1 MIKLH
6 IVDPKLYF
14 VIDQFHGFLS
24 RFIIELPGAPKI
36 IGINPIYVFNKS
48 KIPGIGTLMDLID
61 IDNFGSNCNIFSAGE
76 IPKGFDQKIK
86 NTLTFE
92 INDKTYEMLKE
103 YAK

>member
-24 RFIIELPGAPKI
+24 RFVIELPGVPKI
-36 IGINPIYVFNKS
+36 IGINPVYVFNKN
-48 KIPGIGTLMDLID
+48 KTPGIGILIAL
-61 IDNFGSNCNIFSAGE
+61 IHTFGSNCNIFSAGE

-92 INDKTYEMLKE
+92 TNDEAYEILKE